1 MNRTNVCV
9 MISGNGSNML
19 SLLEKLKNEPLIN
32 FALIISNNPLSPGLK
47 KAQQLGYSC
56 KVLRYRKNRDN
67 FEHCLHKLLLKENI
81 QLICLAGFMKILSPS
96 FTRNWKNRIL
106 NIHPSLL
113 PKFKGLNTHSRALES
128 GEKIHG
134 CTVHYVNERLD
145 DGRILDQRSVE
156 ITKNDNPTTLANK
169 VLIEE
174 HKLYS
179 KVVRNIVFKD
189 NQFLTNPNL

>member
-1 MNRTNVCV
+1 

-19 SLLEKLKNEPLIN
+19 SLLDKLKNEPLIN
-32 FALIISNNPLSPGLK
+32 FALIVSNNPLSPGLK
-47 KAQQLGYSC
+47 KAQQLSYNC
-56 KVLRYRKNRDN
+56 RVLESSNNNAN
-67 FEHCLHKLLLKENI
+67 FESCLHKLLVEKRI
-81 QLICLAGFMKILSPS
+81 QLVCLAGFMKILSHS
-96 FTRNWKNRIL
+96 FTRNWEKRIL

-134 CTVHYVNERLD
+134 CTVHYVNEKLD
-145 DGRILDQRSVE
+145 SGEILDQRQVK
-156 ITKNDNPTTLANK
+156 ITKDDNSVTLASR

-179 KVVRNIVFKD
+179 KVVRGLITKENR
-189 NQFLTNPNL
+189 FLTSPSY

>member
-1 MNRTNVCV
+1 
-9 MISGNGSNML
+9 
-19 SLLEKLKNEPLIN
+19 
-32 FALIISNNPLSPGLK
+32 
-47 KAQQLGYSC
+47 
-56 KVLRYRKNRDN
+56 
-67 FEHCLHKLLLKENI
+67 
-81 QLICLAGFMKILSPS
+81 MKILSPS

>member
-1 MNRTNVCV
+1 MV
-9 MISGNGSNML
+9 SGTGSNML
-19 SLLEKLKNEPLIN
+19 TLLEKLKNEPLIN
-32 FALIISNNPLSPGLK
+32 FAIIISNIPSSPGLK
-47 KAQQLGYSC
+47 KAQQLGYNC
-56 KVLRYRKNRDN
+56 EVLRDRKNTDN

-96 FTRNWKNRIL
+96 FIGNWKNRIL

-113 PKFKGLNTHSRALES
+113 PKFKGLNTHSRVLES
-128 GEKIHG
+128 GDKIHG

-145 DGRILDQRSVE
+145 DGKILAQRTVE
-156 ITKNDNPTTLANK
+156 VTRNDNSATLAKK

-179 KVVRNIVFKD
+179 RVVRNIVIKE
-189 NQFLTNPNL
+189 NKFLTSSSF

>member
-1 MNRTNVCV
+1 MV
-9 MISGNGSNML
+9 SGTGSNML
-19 SLLEKLKNEPLIN
+19 TLLEKLKNEPLIN
-32 FALIISNNPLSPGLK
+32 FAIIISNIPSSPGLK
-47 KAQQLGYSC
+47 KAQQLGYNC
-56 KVLRYRKNRDN
+56 EVLRDRKNIDN

-96 FTRNWKNRIL
+96 FIGNWKNRIL

-113 PKFKGLNTHSRALES
+113 PKFKGLNTHSRVLES
-128 GEKIHG
+128 GDKIHG

-145 DGRILDQRSVE
+145 DGKILAQRTVE
-156 ITKNDNPTTLANK
+156 VTRNDNSATLAKK

-179 KVVRNIVFKD
+179 RVVRNIVIKE
-189 NQFLTNPNL
+189 NKFLTSSSF